1 VAVHMKGLR
10 MQVVVGDEL
19 LDLAHQIGNGLEG
32 VAANGALVINPSHRS
47 T

>member
-1 VAVHMKGLR
+1 MKGLR